1 MVCHYCGKNHLEIG
15 FLKEELLYKN
25 NLNNNLAT
33 IDHKIPISQNIDK
46 LDTNNWLV
54 CCKNCNKSK
63 GNSDY
68 DTFLKSKILKKRI
81 LNNKQHV

>member
-1 MVCHYCGKNHLEIG
+1 MEFLYLIG
-15 FLKEELLYKN
+15 GLFSFVYYLLSY
-25 NLNNNLAT
+25 
-33 IDHKIPISQNIDK
+33 KIPISQNIDK

-81 LNNKQHV
+81 LNNK